1 MKWNDIQKHVHQ
13 VSPES
18 GAPSADQV
26 TLSQPAADQKKHGYI
41 RWIFLVLIIAI
52 IVLAAIALI
61 KLFTNKQSQKPVLP
75 AEQLQQVTTFLDTN
89 PPAPLTNTQGQIVND
104 TINKPV
110 QLNDAD
116 MQSINSFLG
125 Q

>member
-13 VSPES
+13 VSPEPA
-18 GAPSADQV
+18 APTNDQV
-26 TLSQPAADQKKHGYI
+26 VSPQPIGDQKKHGYI
-41 RWIFLVLIIAI
+41 RWIFLALIIAI
-52 IVLAAIALI
+52 IVLAVIALI

-75 AEQLQQVTTFLDTN
+75 VEQLQQVTTFLDTN
-89 PPAPLTNTQGQIVND
+89 PPAPLTNVQGQIVND

-116 MQSINSFLG
+116 MQSINSFL
-125 Q
+125 QQ

>member
-18 GAPSADQV
+18 GATNIDPI
-26 TLSQPAADQKKHGYI
+26 TPWQPAGDQKKHGYI
-41 RWIFLVLIIAI
+41 RWIFLALIIAI

-61 KLFTNKQSQKPVLP
+61 KLFTKQPQKPVLP
-75 AEQLQQVTTFLDTN
+75 VEQLQQVTTFLDTN